1 MILSIKNVDAG
12 YGRYNVLDDVSIEAE
27 EGQIISILGA
37 NGAGKTTLVRTVS
50 GLIRP
55 TSGSISFDGRVISSS
70 PPHEIAR
77 QGVIQVPEGREL
89 FGGLSV
95 RENLEMGGYG
105 KSRAERV
112 TLLHEVAELF
122 PLLAERASQHARNLS
137 GGQQQML
144 AIGRALM
151 ARPRLLI
158 LDEPS
163 LGLAPI
169 LVEEVLQTV
178 EQIGR
183 SGITVILV
191 EQHAAR
197 AIQLADRVFVLEN
210 GRVALTGDDVLDNE
224 ELRRTYLGL

>member
-1 MILSIKNVDAG
+1 MILSVRNVGAG
-12 YGRYNVLDDVSIEAE
+12 YGRFNVLDDVSIEAE

-55 TSGSISFDGRVISSS
+55 TSGLISFDGRVISST

-77 QGVIQVPEGREL
+77 QGIVHVPEGRQL
-89 FGGLSV
+89 FSGLTV

-105 KSRAERV
+105 KSRAERAA
-112 TLLHEVAELF
+112 LLHEVAALF
-122 PLLAERASQHARNLS
+122 PLLAERAGQRAGSLS

-151 ARPRLLI
+151 GRPRLLI

-163 LGLAPI
+163 LGLAPL
-169 LVEEVLQTV
+169 LVEEVFQTV

-197 AIQLADRVFVLEN
+197 AIHLADRVFVLEN
-210 GRVALTGDDVLDNE
+210 GRVAMTGEDVLDDE
-224 ELRRTYLGL
+224 ELRKTYLGL